1 MLKEEL
7 KKLISQKWNKIS
19 KKNDWPLII
28 KWQDIP
34 LENQAENRYGDYS
47 SPLAF
52 ILSKKTKEN
61 PLSIA
66 ELLKNEMTNISPSLI
81 SKIEIAGGGY
91 LNFFVS
97 QEKLAEKLKEAY
109 QKKEKFGFS
118 SEGKN
123 KKIIVDYSSPNIAKP
138 MHIGHLRST
147 IIGEALSN
155 LYEFLGYKVVRW
167 NYLGDWGTQF
177 GKLIASYKL
186 WGSEKAIKENA
197 INNLLALYVRFHKEE
212 EKNPKLE
219 KIGQEEFKKLEE
231 GDKENKRF
239 WLWFKKASWKE
250 FEKIYQALNIK
261 FDVVLGES
269 FFNQKALSIIS
280 FLKKKKIAEPSDGA
294 LIVPL
299 DKFGLP
305 PALIQKSDEATLYL
319 TRELA
324 ALKYRLEKYQPK
336 KIIYVVGNEQDLH
349 FKQLSALVKILGW
362 GKKTELVHIKFGL
375 VLSNDKKKLS
385 TRKGEIV
392 DLKEVINEAKEKA
405 KKIIKE
411 KHPQWPDKKI
421 QKTGQIIAIGAL
433 KFNDLKEFRTAD
445 LVFNWE
451 KMLDFSANSSV
462 YLQYTY
468 ARINKIIAKAKR
480 IGEYDLKLL
489 NYPLEKLLIKKI
501 IDFPEEIK
509 NSAEN
514 YAPNNLAG
522 FLLALADLTNKY
534 YETVPVLKEKNKKRL
549 NSQLVLLKTTA
560 SILKTGLKILG
571 IETLREI

>member
-19 KKNDWPLII
+19 KKNDWPLV

-250 FEKIYQALNIK
+250 FGKIYQALNIK

-324 ALKYRLEKYQPK
+324 ALKYRLGKYQPK

>member
-19 KKNDWPLII
+19 KKNDWPLI

-324 ALKYRLEKYQPK
+324 ALKYRLGKYQPK

-560 SILKTGLKILG
+560 SVLKTGLKILG

>member
-19 KKNDWPLII
+19 KKNDWPLI

-155 LYEFLGYKVVRW
+155 LYEFLGYKVIRW

-280 FLKKKKIAEPSDGA
+280 FLKNKKIAEPSDGA

-324 ALKYRLEKYQPK
+324 ALKYRLGKYQPK

-560 SILKTGLKILG
+560 SVLKTGLKILG

>member
-19 KKNDWPLII
+19 KKNDWPLV

-280 FLKKKKIAEPSDGA
+280 FLKNKKIAEPSDGA

-324 ALKYRLEKYQPK
+324 ALKYRLGKYQPK

>member
-19 KKNDWPLII
+19 KKNDWPLV

-280 FLKKKKIAEPSDGA
+280 FLKNKKIAEPSDGA

-324 ALKYRLEKYQPK
+324 ALKYRLGKYQPK

-362 GKKTELVHIKFGL
+362 GKKTELIHIKFGL

>member
-19 KKNDWPLII
+19 KKNDWPLI

-250 FEKIYQALNIK
+250 FGKIYQALNIK

-362 GKKTELVHIKFGL
+362 GKKTELIHIKFGL

>member
-19 KKNDWPLII
+19 KKNDWPLI

-155 LYEFLGYKVVRW
+155 LYEFLGYKVIRW

-269 FFNQKALSIIS
+269 FFNQKALSIIF
-280 FLKKKKIAEPSDGA
+280 FLKNKKIAEPSDGA

-560 SILKTGLKILG
+560 SVLKTGLKILG

>member
-1 MLKEEL
+1 
-7 KKLISQKWNKIS
+7 
-19 KKNDWPLII
+19 
-28 KWQDIP
+28 
-34 LENQAENRYGDYS
+34 
-47 SPLAF
+47 
-52 ILSKKTKEN
+52 
-61 PLSIA
+61 
-66 ELLKNEMTNISPSLI
+66 
-81 SKIEIAGGGY
+81 
-91 LNFFVS
+91 
-97 QEKLAEKLKEAY
+97 
-109 QKKEKFGFS
+109 
-118 SEGKN
+118 
-123 KKIIVDYSSPNIAKP
+123 
-138 MHIGHLRST
+138 
-147 IIGEALSN
+147 
-155 LYEFLGYKVVRW
+155 
-167 NYLGDWGTQF
+167 
-177 GKLIASYKL
+177 
-186 WGSEKAIKENA
+186 
-197 INNLLALYVRFHKEE
+197 
-212 EKNPKLE
+212 
-219 KIGQEEFKKLEE
+219 
-231 GDKENKRF
+231 
-239 WLWFKKASWKE
+239 
-250 FEKIYQALNIK
+250 
-261 FDVVLGES
+261 
-269 FFNQKALSIIS
+269 
-280 FLKKKKIAEPSDGA
+280 KKIAEPSDGA

>member
-19 KKNDWPLII
+19 KKNDWPLV

-250 FEKIYQALNIK
+250 FGKIYQALNIK

-280 FLKKKKIAEPSDGA
+280 FLKNKKIAEPSDGA

-362 GKKTELVHIKFGL
+362 GKKTELIHIKFGL

>member
-19 KKNDWPLII
+19 KKNDWPLI

-250 FEKIYQALNIK
+250 FGKIYQALNIK

-280 FLKKKKIAEPSDGA
+280 FLKNKKIAEPSDGA

-324 ALKYRLEKYQPK
+324 ALKYRLGKYQPK

>member
-19 KKNDWPLII
+19 KKNDWPLI

-250 FEKIYQALNIK
+250 FGKIYQALNIK

-324 ALKYRLEKYQPK
+324 ALKYRLGKYQPK

>member
-19 KKNDWPLII
+19 KKNDWPLI

-250 FEKIYQALNIK
+250 FGKIYQALNIK

-324 ALKYRLEKYQPK
+324 A
-336 KIIYVVGNEQDLH
+336 
-349 FKQLSALVKILGW
+349 
-362 GKKTELVHIKFGL
+362 
-375 VLSNDKKKLS
+375 
-385 TRKGEIV
+385 
-392 DLKEVINEAKEKA
+392 
-405 KKIIKE
+405 
-411 KHPQWPDKKI
+411 
-421 QKTGQIIAIGAL
+421 
-433 KFNDLKEFRTAD
+433 
-445 LVFNWE
+445 
-451 KMLDFSANSSV
+451 
-462 YLQYTY
+462 
-468 ARINKIIAKAKR
+468 
-480 IGEYDLKLL
+480 
-489 NYPLEKLLIKKI
+489 
-501 IDFPEEIK
+501 
-509 NSAEN
+509 
-514 YAPNNLAG
+514 
-522 FLLALADLTNKY
+522 
-534 YETVPVLKEKNKKRL
+534 
-549 NSQLVLLKTTA
+549 
-560 SILKTGLKILG
+560 
-571 IETLREI
+571 

>member
-19 KKNDWPLII
+19 KKNDWPLI

-250 FEKIYQALNIK
+250 FGKIYQALNIK

-280 FLKKKKIAEPSDGA
+280 FLKNKKIAEPSDGA

>member
-19 KKNDWPLII
+19 KKNDWPLI

-280 FLKKKKIAEPSDGA
+280 FLKNKKIAEPSDGA

-324 ALKYRLEKYQPK
+324 ALKYRLGKYQPK

>member
-19 KKNDWPLII
+19 KKNDWPLI

-250 FEKIYQALNIK
+250 FGKIYQALNIK

-324 ALKYRLEKYQPK
+324 ALKYRLGKYQPK

-362 GKKTELVHIKFGL
+362 GKKTELIHIKFGL

>member
-19 KKNDWPLII
+19 KKNDWPLI

-250 FEKIYQALNIK
+250 FGKIYQALNIK